1 MKFPAFLRVIGDQN
15 YRNKNCPMET
25 LEQVTFVNRLR
36 KQYPDTLGRLVVHI
50 KNEGKRTS
58 NQALKDA
65 AEGMTPGAS
74 DILIPVSPAIV
85 IEFKRRDHTLSSW
98 QKGQIDYLK
107 AAHDAGSF
115 VFVAL
120 GADAAMEGIEEWLR
134 TTRMTR
140 NG

>member
-1 MKFPAFLRVIGDQN
+1 M
-15 YRNKNCPMET
+15 
-25 LEQVTFVNRLR
+25 NRLR

-50 KNEGKRTS
+50 KNEGKRT
-58 NQALKDA
+58 NRQAQQDA

-85 IEFKRRDHTLSSW
+85 IEFKRRDHTLSAW

-107 AAHDAGSF
+107 AAHEAGSF

-134 TTRMTR
+134 ITRTTR